1 MSLQHSAAIEA
12 SPNSA
17 IGVPETE
24 LRSRA
29 SSVGLGMRRERR
41 FFSGM
46 AIALTLTVFTGFAR
60 SYYLNGAFDSPFA
73 LTPLLRWHGIAFTG
87 WMVLLVTQTSLVAAH
102 RTDLHRRLGVVGAGL
117 AVVLMLLGPVVA
129 ITRTADGLQADHGA
143 PPLVFL
149 AVPLLGMV
157 VFGLLIAAALYWRR
171 RSPLHKRLVLIA
183 TLELVT
189 AAVSRLPVISSL
201 GPVAFFGATDL
212 FLVAMAAYDLVTLK
226 RVQPATL
233 WGGLFFIASQPLR
246 LVIGGSA
253 QWLEFAGWLTG

>member
-46 AIALTLTVFTGFAR
+46 AIALTLTVFIGFAR
-60 SYYLNGAFDSPFA
+60 SYYLNGAFASPFA

-129 ITRTADGLQADHGA
+129 ISRTADGPQSNHDV
-143 PPLVFL
+143 PPLEII
-149 AVPLLGMV
+149 AMLLLWKLC
-157 VFGLLIAAALYWRR
+157 FC
-171 RSPLHKRLVLIA
+171 
-183 TLELVT
+183 
-189 AAVSRLPVISSL
+189 
-201 GPVAFFGATDL
+201 L
-212 FLVAMAAYDLVTLK
+212 F
-226 RVQPATL
+226 
-233 WGGLFFIASQPLR
+233 I
-246 LVIGGSA
+246 
-253 QWLEFAGWLTG
+253 